1 MSRKKKK
8 VLAASKKRGPK
19 GWTTEAQERYLTTL
33 IPAYAAAKSG
43 RALGDFWPT
52 LWDGWYKQ
60 WELAAVTEEE
70 AAKGV
75 TEASKLKEEKS
86 VSSPP
91 LYSSPMISR

>member
-1 MSRKKKK
+1 M
-8 VLAASKKRGPK
+8 
-19 GWTTEAQERYLTTL
+19 TL

-70 AAKGV
+70 AENGV
-75 TEASKLKEEKS
+75 TEASKLKEEKL
-86 VSSPP
+86 VSSPL
-91 LYSSPMISR
+91 LYSSAIISC

>member
-19 GWTTEAQERYLTTL
+19 GWTTEAQEWYLTTL

-60 WELAAVTEEE
+60 WELAAVTEEAE
-70 AAKGV
+70 NGV
-75 TEASKLKEEKS
+75 TEVSKLKEEKL
-86 VSSPP
+86 VSSPL
-91 LYSSPMISR
+91 LYSSTIISC